1 MTESCIECGREIEG
15 PVVEV
20 PEGDTY
26 HYACVDVEYPEPC
39 MTEDVMK
46 NFTPEGT
53 GEETIRFFEYLRQ
66 NPYVSLDTDD
76 PVDSLPEVY
85 VRVKTPF
92 TVDITLFGMH
102 FSWVVY
108 HRTEKINISPWLF
121 QAVYFGCAL
130 EREFPA
136 FADED
141 ELYPRG
147 EPRVPPEEEQSGLEE
162 Y

>member
-1 MTESCIECGREIEG
+1 MATCIDCGREIDG
-15 PVVEV
+15 PKVET

-39 MTEDVMK
+39 MTDDVME

-53 GEETIRFFEYLRQ
+53 GEETIEFFQYLKE
-66 NPYVSLDTDD
+66 NPYISLDTHH

-85 VRVKTPF
+85 VRVKTPK
-92 TVDITLFGMH
+92 TIELNLLGRE
-102 FSWVVY
+102 FSWDVY
-108 HRTEKINISPWLF
+108 HRKEKLNISPWLF

-147 EPRVPPEEEQSGLEE
+147 EPRVSPEDETQD
-162 Y
+162 